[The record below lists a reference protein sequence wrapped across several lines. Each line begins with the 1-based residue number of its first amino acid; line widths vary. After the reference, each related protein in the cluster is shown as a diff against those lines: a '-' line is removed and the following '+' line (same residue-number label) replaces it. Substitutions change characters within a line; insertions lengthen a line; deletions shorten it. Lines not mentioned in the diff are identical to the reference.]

1 VNAAGRQDDFARG
14 DSGPRTGALDKNAGD
29 VLAVEQNAQHARIAH
44 DDEVGPRPRL
54 GGEIAARAGGAF
66 VILAERGGKKAVL
79 VGVVDIGVRRHSL
92 PDQHLLEAPHV
103 GGPART
109 RQPPHDVGS
118 AHVALGAGGV
128 MVVGHGLEG
137 RQHIAP
143 APVARAHL
151 LPSVV
156 VGRQTT
162 ERYHAHHARAAAHD
176 ARLQEGDRRLALA
189 IAGGQAGPEV
199 FAVDIGGGKD
209 IADVGWYLARCGVPS
224 GFDQQDA
231 AGGAFRQ
238 PRR

>member
-1 VNAAGRQDDFARG
+1 ML
-14 DSGPRTGALDKNAGD
+14 GPRTL
-29 VLAVEQNAQHARIAH
+29 R
-44 DDEVGPRPRL
+44 
-54 GGEIAARAGGAF
+54 
-66 VILAERGGKKAVL
+66 
-79 VGVVDIGVRRHSL
+79 
-92 PDQHLLEAPHV
+92 
-103 GGPART
+103 
-109 RQPPHDVGS
+109 
-118 AHVALGAGGV
+118 GGV

-156 VGRQTT
+156 VGRQTP

-189 IAGGQAGPEV
+189 IAGGQARPEV

-209 IADVGWYLARCGVPS
+209 IADVGWYLARCGVPP

-231 AGGAFRQ
+231 AGGVFRQ
-238 PRR
+238 PRRQRCACGPGPHHDNIGLTNVGLANIGMAYQAQVPGFGVAAKDTKVLALRGMRLPRQCYSAKIGWQVKTIIRSS